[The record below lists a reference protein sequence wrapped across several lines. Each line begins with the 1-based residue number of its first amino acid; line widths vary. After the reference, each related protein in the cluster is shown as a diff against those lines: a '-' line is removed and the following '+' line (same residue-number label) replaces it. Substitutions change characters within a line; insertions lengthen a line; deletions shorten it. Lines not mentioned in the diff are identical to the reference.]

1 MTTTGT
7 TQTRPTTTITG
18 RVDLVPAPN
27 GDTRFGWTA
36 ITVNQAGYETRRGGY
51 ATEAAAQSLL
61 DQMLDEAEAAA
72 VREPAVDAFLD
83 YVETHCD
90 QCGSKLPA
98 SRRCTNCD

>member
-7 TQTRPTTTITG
+7 VQTRPTATITG
-18 RVDLVPAPN
+18 RVDLVPDPK

-36 ITVNQAGYETRRGGY
+36 VTVNWAGYETRMGGY
-51 ATEAAAQSLL
+51 ATEAAAQALL
-61 DQMLDEAEAAA
+61 DAMLDEAEAAA

-83 YVETHCD
+83 YVDSHCD

-98 SRRCTNCD
+98 SGRCTECD